1 MASTSKKAASKASHS
16 DVMQEKF
23 VESKEFRMF
32 CLAGLGQGMIYSVM
46 SSYISDFYTNV
57 MKLPLIFVL
66 LLMLL
71 ARVWDAINDPLMGMI
86 IDRHTTR
93 WGKMKPYIVFM
104 SVPIALLTFLMFY
117 YPDLDKTGLMIYA
130 GIVYVLWGMIYTA
143 ADVPFSGTVCNGKG
157 KNLGGGWRCV
167 K

>member
-16 DVMQEKF
+16 DVMQGKF
-23 VESKEFRMF
+23 VKSKEFRMF

-93 WGKMKPYIVFM
+93 WGKMKPYIV
-104 SVPIALLTFLMFY
+104 
-117 YPDLDKTGLMIYA
+117 
-130 GIVYVLWGMIYTA
+130 
-143 ADVPFSGTVCNGKG
+143 
-157 KNLGGGWRCV
+157 
-167 K
+167 

>member
-57 MKLPLIFVL
+57 MFFCSCF
-66 LLMLL
+66 
-71 ARVWDAINDPLMGMI
+71 WQE
-86 IDRHTTR
+86 
-93 WGKMKPYIVFM
+93 F
-104 SVPIALLTFLMFY
+104 
-117 YPDLDKTGLMIYA
+117 
-130 GIVYVLWGMIYTA
+130 
-143 ADVPFSGTVCNGKG
+143 GTPSMTLSWV
-157 KNLGGGWRCV
+157 
-167 K
+167 